1 MGWWLW
7 SARGEDLAATWT
19 LFSAYNIGSVLIQW
33 AVVLAVL
40 LALNRWL
47 ARSAGEADPGAGAEP
62 TRS

>member
-1 MGWWLW
+1 
-7 SARGEDLAATWT
+7 
-19 LFSAYNIGSVLIQW
+19 
-33 AVVLAVL
+33 VLAVL